1 MFIRKNSFFYFLGLA
16 IFAWAAFKYWGQI
29 QQNTAQQNASQQEIK
44 KPEAPEV
51 KEKTIQIDVGNL
63 QESIE
68 SIREAVDVLE
78 DAKSQAQSSMP
89 KFRSKHKNLIKSPTK
104 IGMCG
109 SDYTIDIS
117 VLDENGDLLFENK
130 NLAVSSV
137 KEDKVFYTT
146 LIKMLILTPEK
157 DTIEIFVSKLEFLP
171 KLFLKN
177 TKILNQSGFII
188 IKLKDIGGSSTFN
201 PSAIKSFVTA
211 NAQSMKENGEFGF
224 FCGDKIEAKYT
235 LSNAK
240 GKKIAEQKVKLT
252 LGKHLG
258 RKDQILEYLILNS
271 RENKIDAIV
280 PARPFLPKSNEQ
292 VIIIKG
298 DIITANVQ

>member
-29 QQNTAQQNASQQEIK
+29 KQNTEQQNATQQEVK
-44 KPEAPEV
+44 KPEVQEV
-51 KEKTIQIDVGNL
+51 QEKTIQIDVGNL

-68 SIREAVDVLE
+68 AIREAVDVLE
-78 DAKSQAQSSMP
+78 DAKAQAQASMP
-89 KFRSKHKNLIKSPTK
+89 KFRSKYKNLIKSPTK

-130 NLAVSSV
+130 NLAVSSL

-146 LIKMLILTPEK
+146 LVKMLILTPEK

-177 TKILNQSGFII
+177 AKILNQAGFII
-188 IKLKDIGGSSTFN
+188 IKLKDITGNSTFN

-211 NAQSMKENGEFGF
+211 NAESMKERGEFGF
-224 FCGDKIEAKYT
+224 FCGDRIEAKYT

-240 GKKIAEQKVKLT
+240 GIKIAEQKVKLT

-258 RKDQILEYLILNS
+258 RKDQILEYLILSS
-271 RENKIDAIV
+271 RESKIDAIV
-280 PARPFLPKSNEQ
+280 PAGPFLSKSNEE